1 MHPNYNC
8 NYSVLALTSAIATVP
23 SSIECNA
30 THFQLHLQCSTIEHN
45 AMQLHLQCRS
55 QITPRILVS
64 PCFLSLLITLCVFV
78 SYPIN
83 LRPGPCLCCWKY
95 MYLDPKL
102 YNMVPFYEI
111 MSTRYCRTIWQLSS
125 STKVEIVLQQH
136 ELAINQNVIWCWKL
150 STVVL

>member
-1 MHPNYNC
+1 MHLFAPPRLPVNFISFTCASQLQLQLQRITSDWCYCNSLIIAMHPNYNC

-55 QITPRILVS
+55 QLTPRILVS
-64 PCFLSLLITLCVFV
+64 PCFLSLLITLCAFL

-83 LRPGPCLCCWKY
+83 WRPGPCLCC
-95 MYLDPKL
+95 
-102 YNMVPFYEI
+102 
-111 MSTRYCRTIWQLSS
+111 
-125 STKVEIVLQQH
+125 
-136 ELAINQNVIWCWKL
+136 
-150 STVVL
+150 